1 MNTSKLFT
9 FDVDAAEGNARA
21 GVFQT
26 AHGPLTTPIFA
37 PVGTQATVKAL
48 TPRQLKAV
56 GAQLVLANTYHLYLR
71 PGDELVAQMG
81 GLHSFMGWDGPMLT
95 DSGGFQVFSLA
106 GRKGKK
112 SLRTIDDDGV
122 TFRSHLDGSKHRF
135 TPERVVEIE
144 ENLGADIAMVLDE
157 CAPPDDYD
165 YSVRAMERT
174 HAWAER
180 SKAAHTRA
188 DQALFGI
195 VQGGVFPDLREQ
207 SARYLT
213 DLNFPGYAIGGLS
226 VGETKEEMLSTLDVV
241 TPLLPP
247 HKPRY
252 LMGVGTPVDLVE
264 CVARGV
270 DIFDCVYPTR
280 VARNGAAITRTER
293 LNMRNAQ
300 YAEDPGPVDPTC
312 SCYTCTHFS
321 RAYIRHLVV
330 AKEILAATLLTL
342 HNLHLMLT
350 MIGEI
355 RTAILEERFA
365 DYRAAFWDAR
375 KRASEA

>member
-1 MNTSKLFT
+1 
-9 FDVDAAEGNARA
+9 
-21 GVFQT
+21 
-26 AHGPLTTPIFA
+26 
-37 PVGTQATVKAL
+37 VGTQATVKAL

-71 PGDELVAQMG
+71 PGEELVAQMG

-122 TFRSHLDGSKHRF
+122 TFRSHLDGSQHRF
-135 TPERVVEIE
+135 TPERVVEIQ

-165 YSVRAMERT
+165 YSVQAMKRT

-180 SKAAHTRA
+180 AKAAHARA

-207 SARYLT
+207 SARFLIEL
-213 DLNFPGYAIGGLS
+213 DLPGYAIGGLS

-241 TPLLPP
+241 APLLPT

-264 CVARGV
+264 GIARGV

-300 YAEDPGPVDPTC
+300 YAEDPAPIDSTC
-312 SCYTCTHFS
+312 PCYACTHFS
-321 RAYIRHLVV
+321 RAYVRHLVV
-330 AKEILAATLLTL
+330 AKEILAATLLTI

-355 RTAILEERFA
+355 RTAILEARFA

-375 KRASEA
+375 KRASET

>member
-1 MNTSKLFT
+1 
-9 FDVDAAEGNARA
+9 
-21 GVFQT
+21 
-26 AHGPLTTPIFA
+26 
-37 PVGTQATVKAL
+37 
-48 TPRQLKAV
+48 
-56 GAQLVLANTYHLYLR
+56 
-71 PGDELVAQMG
+71 
-81 GLHSFMGWDGPMLT
+81 
-95 DSGGFQVFSLA
+95 
-106 GRKGKK
+106 
-112 SLRTIDDDGV
+112 
-122 TFRSHLDGSKHRF
+122 
-135 TPERVVEIE
+135 
-144 ENLGADIAMVLDE
+144 
-157 CAPPDDYD
+157 
-165 YSVRAMERT
+165 
-174 HAWAER
+174 
-180 SKAAHTRA
+180 
-188 DQALFGI
+188 
-195 VQGGVFPDLREQ
+195 
-207 SARYLT
+207 
-213 DLNFPGYAIGGLS
+213 
-226 VGETKEEMLSTLDVV
+226 MLSTLDVV
-241 TPLLPP
+241 APLLPT